1 LGAILIFVGIKMTIS
16 RWYHMPTAASLAVII
31 LILVF
36 AIVLSIR
43 KTKLDAEGSEAGST
57 MPLPGP

>member
-1 LGAILIFVGIKMTIS
+1 
-16 RWYHMPTAASLAVII
+16 MPTAASLAVII

-43 KTKLDAEGSEAGST
+43 KTKLDAEESEPGST
-57 MPLPGP
+57 IPSPGP